1 MSIVELVALFLILIV
16 AIVCQAMKDEVNPI
30 VWLVGGIVGFA
41 VKFVDAGMC
50 SWKEGLITLAIMVVV
65 MIVAGIINV
74 IGGGTLKGIWMTSI
88 YLGRYS
94 VVMIVVFFILC
105 AIVGLVKKSSAKNE
119 DSIRMVNGIL
129 ILTIA
134 TAIAVA
140 VYYLRVKY

>member
-65 MIVAGIINV
+65 MIVA
-74 IGGGTLKGIWMTSI
+74 
-88 YLGRYS
+88 
-94 VVMIVVFFILC
+94 
-105 AIVGLVKKSSAKNE
+105 
-119 DSIRMVNGIL
+119 IL
-129 ILTIA
+129 IQVLSPIQAVSNAIKDFLSSPFISTSLTVEL
-134 TAIAVA
+134 AIC
-140 VYYLRVKY
+140 